1 MVDKKLTEDDY
12 TKIIIDSSL
21 IRNANGIELIALD
34 YTDMKHKSTKL
45 SVLSTINKI
54 PIQVDC
60 FKGNLHDIHTI
71 NPSIKE
77 LKNRINTGKQLNV
90 IGDKG
95 YIMGNIKKNKLNK
108 NHKVKMITSY
118 RKNQKK
124 VNTVNE
130 KKVYSSLLE

>member
-71 NPSIKE
+71 SPSIEK
-77 LKNRINTGKQLNV
+77 LKNRINTDNQLNV

-95 YIMGNIKKNKLNK
+95 YILGNIKKNKLNK
-108 NHKVKMITSY
+108 NHKVNMITSY

-130 KKVYSSLLE
+130 KKFNFN